1 MGEVGFSSTG
11 SFCEKCD
18 LYGCMGLKITDT
30 GSFLYF
36 LYIFLIWT

>member
-11 SFCEKCD
+11 SFCEKYD
-18 LYGCMGLKITDT
+18 LYGYMGLKITDT